1 MDGDIKSGHWLIG
14 DDKLRFH
21 DDGAGDADTLT
32 LATAEF
38 VWVTCRVFR
47 DKANEFEDTVDLIV
61 DVFLIFDAIDDEAF
75 RDDVADGHTRI

>member
-14 DDKLRFH
+14 DDKLRLH

-38 VWVTCRVFR
+38 VWVTCRVLW
-47 DKANEFEDTVDLIV
+47 DKADELKDSLDFLVDI
-61 DVFLIFDAIDDEAF
+61 FLIFDSVDDEAF

>member
-14 DDKLRFH
+14 DDKLRLH

-32 LATAEF
+32 LATAEL
-38 VWVTCRVFR
+38 VWVTGAVLW
-47 DKANEFEDTVDLIV
+47 DKADELEDTVDLGV
-61 DVFLIFDAIDDEAF
+61 DIFLVFDAVDDEAF

>member
-14 DDKLRFH
+14 DDEFRLH
-21 DDGAGDADTLT
+21 DDGTGDADTLT

-38 VWVTCRVFR
+38 VWVTGAMLW
-47 DKANEFEDTVDLIV
+47 DKADELEDAVDLVV
-61 DVFLIFDAIDDEAF
+61 DVFLVFDAVDDEAF